1 MNTLFLASGYR
12 IAMKICKVCVLK
24 SCGTVKKFDNF
35 IKTSRKLRDFEI
47 GPSDDY
53 FCQYIYLKNSISR
66 LYLEVLRE
74 NSAQKL
80 YSVH

>member
-1 MNTLFLASGYR
+1 
-12 IAMKICKVCVLK
+12 MKICKVCVLK

-53 FCQYIYLKNSISR
+53 VCQYI
-66 LYLEVLRE
+66 
-74 NSAQKL
+74 
-80 YSVH
+80 